1 LKEKN
6 KLHLTVKVQPRA
18 RNPGIDKLD
27 TGEYRVRVHAPP
39 TKGEANLEVIKT
51 LASHFGVPPS
61 HVRIVRGMRSRNK
74 AVVVELKT
82 RG

>member
-6 KLHLTVKVQPRA
+6 KLHLTIRVQPRA
-18 RNPGIDKLD
+18 RKPGIEKLN
-27 TGEYRVRVHAPP
+27 TGEYKIRVQAAP
-39 TKGEANLEVIKT
+39 TKGEANLEVVKT

-61 HVRIVRGMRSRNK
+61 YVKIVRGLKSRQK
-74 AVVVELKT
+74 AVVVEMKT